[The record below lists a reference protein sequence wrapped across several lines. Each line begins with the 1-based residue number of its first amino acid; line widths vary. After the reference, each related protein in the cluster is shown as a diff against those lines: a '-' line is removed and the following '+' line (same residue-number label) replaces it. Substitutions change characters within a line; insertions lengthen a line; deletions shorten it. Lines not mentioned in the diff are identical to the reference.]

1 MGQGAKDSEYAGT
14 TGDKQEKLLKAADK
28 PGSKSVTQKII
39 KRRKSQQQQLN
50 EIFNKPRGGK

>member
-14 TGDKQEKLLKAADK
+14 TGDKQEKLLKKADK
-28 PGSKSVTQKII
+28 PGSKSVVQKIVN
-39 KRRKSQQQQLN
+39 RRKTQQQQFN

>member
-1 MGQGAKDSEYAGT
+1 MAGGVKDSKYAGS
-14 TGDKQEKLLKAADK
+14 TGPKQDKILESADK

-39 KRRKSQQQQLN
+39 NRRKTQQQQLN